1 MVGRSK
7 RRRKAPASQAPE
19 SLESDIAA
27 QSKERPHQKK
37 RPSTTMVSDDSD
49 HNHDTPATDAALSQE
64 LSDEQ
69 ELGRFLQYLL
79 IITSLEQV
87 TLLTY

>member
-1 MVGRSK
+1 MVGRNK

-27 QSKERPHQKK
+27 QSEERPHQKK
-37 RPSTTMVSDDSD
+37 QPSTTMVSDNSD
-49 HNHDTPATDAALSQE
+49 HNHNTPATNAALSQE

-69 ELGRFLQYLL
+69 ELGRLLQYLL
-79 IITSLEQV
+79 IITSREQV
-87 TLLTY
+87 TLLT

>member
-1 MVGRSK
+1 
-7 RRRKAPASQAPE
+7 
-19 SLESDIAA
+19 
-27 QSKERPHQKK
+27 
-37 RPSTTMVSDDSD
+37 MVSDNSD

-87 TLLTY
+87 TSLT